1 MIDSG
6 KPVGERVAALEAD
19 NTTRKDDVK
28 ELWSAVSGLRK
39 EVGALKAFQTRILT
53 LLGVAGA
60 LATLAVTWLKSLIP
74 HST

>member
-1 MIDSG
+1 VSDAG
-6 KPVGERVAALEAD
+6 RPVGERVAALEAD
-19 NTTRKDDVK
+19 DTTAKGDIK
-28 ELWSAVSGLRK
+28 ELWNAVSGLRK
-39 EVGALKAFQTRILT
+39 EVAALKSFQTRIVT